1 MLTCLVTKT
10 LFFTVDDEA
19 KRVQIEGLVRKEL
32 DHWDSSRPST
42 SESDKNDKDKKA

>member
-1 MLTCLVTKT
+1 MTIVDKSLY
-10 LFFTVDDEA
+10 FAVDDEA